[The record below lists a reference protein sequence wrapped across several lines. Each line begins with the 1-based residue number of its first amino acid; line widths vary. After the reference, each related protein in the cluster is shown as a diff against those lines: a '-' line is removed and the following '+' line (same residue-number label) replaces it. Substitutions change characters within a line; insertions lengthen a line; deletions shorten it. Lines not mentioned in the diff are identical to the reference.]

1 MSEKEIIQTA
11 IKLKYMGNVSF
22 QQQAREIGIDN
33 STFSKVIKGKR
44 RLPEKYFTAAA
55 AYYEKTGELL

>member
-1 MSEKEIIQTA
+1 
-11 IKLKYMGNVSF
+11 MGNVSF